1 MQKNNVVTWLNDN
14 RDMCMETLRIF
25 LGIGLIL
32 KGVQF
37 LLNNQLATE
46 YMNRVSLPFFEF
58 LSIHL
63 VVVLHLAG
71 GFLLAIGLIT
81 RIAALIQVPILFGA
95 IFFVHMQ
102 QGLFSRQQDLEFVIL
117 VLFLLLM
124 FAVYGG
130 GRLSVDYVLEKRRN
144 RNSYSG
150 L

>member
-1 MQKNNVVTWLNDN
+1 VD
-14 RDMCMETLRIF
+14 
-25 LGIGLIL
+25 
-32 KGVQF
+32 
-37 LLNNQLATE
+37 
-46 YMNRVSLPFFEF
+46 
-58 LSIHL
+58 
-63 VVVLHLAG
+63 
-71 GFLLAIGLIT
+71 FLLAIGLIT